1 MTLSKEMPAPEGFG
15 LRPVLLL
22 DVLLFIRK
30 EVAQGRPLWFF
41 LGGETHVQA
50 MVAFIAGYR
59 ASCHYNGLEN
69 AEYNAFVAWLRDVKH
84 EFPGEGWA
92 RKYLADCEGDH
103 ERAIRKFLELVAEY
117 AALHRPPRSGT

>member
-1 MTLSKEMPAPEGFG
+1 MTISKQMPAPEGFG
-15 LRPVLLL
+15 QRPILLM

-30 EVAQGRPLWFF
+30 EVDQGRPLWFF

-59 ASCHYNGLEN
+59 AGCHYNGLDN
-69 AEYNAFVAWLRDVKH
+69 TQYNAFVTWLRDVKH

-92 RKYLADCEGDH
+92 QKYLADCGGDH
-103 ERAIRKFLELVAEY
+103 ERAIRRFLDFVAEY
-117 AALHRPPRSGT
+117 TALTAGH